1 MANDHKGS
9 SGNLGDPAVSTTN
22 SRREDRMNNS
32 RMIHGPASRADGDEP
47 GTPGWYRP
55 AKETK
60 RGETGG
66 RESQRPIV
74 PSKRGNRPEGP
85 RERKGAPSQ
94 EP

>member
-1 MANDHKGS
+1 
-9 SGNLGDPAVSTTN
+9 
-22 SRREDRMNNS
+22 MNNS

-66 RESQRPIV
+66 RESQGPIV

-85 RERKGAPSQ
+85 RERKGCRLRNRRRETCQVHRDLIHGHVTTTDCAR
-94 EP
+94 